1 MLEDTGTALVITG
14 ATEVLMSTILVVDDD
29 ADTYLISD
37 SWLQNFEG
45 RVE

>member
-29 ADTYLISD
+29 ADTCFNLPI
-37 SWLQNFEG
+37 LRG
-45 RVE
+45 ITVH